1 MLHKMRICINITPN
15 LYGPSGLERYL
26 KHLVTELLKI
36 DKEDDFTLFE
46 NNSLGRYERQL
57 KIPKSPNV
65 SLVSVRWPMR
75 LLHKLWE
82 IWNVPT
88 IEHFVGEVDVFH
100 SPHVVLPPQKKGA
113 SVLTVNDMGYEKHP
127 EYYSNRAL
135 VDSLKRMAREAV
147 EEATRI
153 ITISN
158 ASKSDLV
165 EIMKVP
171 EDEIQVIYDG
181 VDAEMIS
188 SYLETVPPEG
198 EQQMLDKWGIAEPFL
213 LDVIGTVEPRK
224 NLKRLI
230 HAFNIFRELTQLDW
244 LLVLVG
250 KIDSCRKEIGGEI
263 KDSKFGSHILILEC
277 LPDEDLWSL
286 MSAAEVFVY
295 PSLYEGFGLPVL
307 EAMACGTPV
316 VTSNVSALPE
326 IAGDAAILANP
337 FEPEEIAHAI
347 AEAASDGTLRRE
359 LVRKGKQ
366 RAKSFSW
373 RRTAEETLEVYK
385 TAYKQKD

>member
-1 MLHKMRICINITPN
+1 MRICINITPS

-57 KIPKSPNV
+57 KVPRNPNV

-75 LLHKLWE
+75 LLHKLWDL
-82 IWNVPT
+82 WNVPT

-100 SPHVVLPPQKKGA
+100 SPHVVLPPQKRGA

-127 EYYSNRAL
+127 EYYPNRAL

-153 ITISN
+153 IAISN
-158 ASKSDLV
+158 ATKSDLV

-171 EDEIQVIYDG
+171 EDKIQVVHDG

-188 SYLETVPPEG
+188 SYLETVPPEA
-198 EQQMLDKWGIAEPFL
+198 EQQMLDKWGIAKAFL
-213 LDVIGTVEPRK
+213 LEVIGTVEPRK

-244 LLVLVG
+244 QLVLVG

-277 LPDEDLWSL
+277 LTDEDLWLL

-307 EAMACGTPV
+307 EAMACETPV

-385 TAYKQKD
+385 TAYQQKG